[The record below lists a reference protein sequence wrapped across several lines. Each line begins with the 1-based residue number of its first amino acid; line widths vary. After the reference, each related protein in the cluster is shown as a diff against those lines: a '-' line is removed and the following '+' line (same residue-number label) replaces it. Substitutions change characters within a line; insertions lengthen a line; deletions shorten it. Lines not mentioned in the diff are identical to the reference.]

1 VATNLELNPKLVDE
15 AKTMGNFR
23 TKREAVTAALEE
35 FVSKRK
41 QREVIKLFGKV
52 DYAPDYDYKKS
63 RRK

>member
-1 VATNLELNPKLVDE
+1 MATNLEIDPNLIDQ
-15 AKTMGNFR
+15 AKAAGNFR

-35 FVSKRK
+35 FVTKRK
-41 QREVIKLFGKV
+41 QREVIKLFGTV